1 MFDDIGA
8 VGNGHDKLVLS
19 FVSFCIVATS
29 DYRREILGLVW
40 SDFRR
45 VILGLVW
52 KKRAMPVGLL
62 PDGVICLCHWMYSDG
77 IFIGGLYC
85 QILGDLQRALS
96 TARKLGLWLLLW
108 SIADMPWY

>member
-29 DYRREILGLVW
+29 DYRREILGLGW

-52 KKRAMPVGLL
+52 KKNAGGTTAGHCVTLVPLDVFRWHFYWRSVLPNFGGFTASAFNSSRAMAMATAMV
-62 PDGVICLCHWMYSDG
+62 
-77 IFIGGLYC
+77 YC
-85 QILGDLQRALS
+85 
-96 TARKLGLWLLLW
+96 
-108 SIADMPWY
+108 

>member
-52 KKRAMPVGLL
+52 SDALMPADVSRWHVSWWCVLL
-62 PDGVICLCHWMYSDG
+62 N
-77 IFIGGLYC
+77 F
-85 QILGDLQRALS
+85 GDLRRAFS
-96 TARKLGLWLLLW
+96 TARGL
-108 SIADMPWY
+108 